1 MFAVEIK
8 QRLSVNACDNN
19 SSKKSCRGARIASLT
34 QAATATAAKA
44 RDERH
49 GIAGKSGQRNRSL
62 QMLAV
67 PLFGKLLSPFKK
79 HR

>member
-8 QRLSVNACDNN
+8 QRLSANACDNN
-19 SSKKSCRGARIASLT
+19 SSKKSYRGARIASLT
-34 QAATATAAKA
+34 QAATAAAA